1 MFHGNISLNS
11 LFLVGTEFCDWVPI
25 GIYLSIQ
32 YRKYQINPHL
42 SLWFS
47 VALAALIAHGYVS
60 FHMYQIINPLH
71 LKRNSDRLVI
81 IAKRYLNLPDLIVLI
96 KQKKLPH
103 SRNLA
108 LVTSDELLI
117 VFSQK

>member
-32 YRKYQINPHL
+32 YRKCQIKPHL

-60 FHMYQIINPLH
+60 FHMYQNNKYSASKAKFRQASNHFKKI
-71 LKRNSDRLVI
+71 LKA
-81 IAKRYLNLPDLIVLI
+81 AKFDCAN
-96 KQKKLPH
+96 KTKETTCF
-103 SRNLA
+103 RNLA